1 MNKTARDMCV
11 PILISTLFDQ
21 MSGINLKDDGYNTFI
36 NRFKSLSEG
45 PDEETTYLG
54 TKDYRVD

>member
-21 MSGINLKDDGYNTFI
+21 MSGINLKDDGYNLGYNTFKK
-36 NRFKSLSEG
+36 RFKSLSEG
-45 PDEETTYLG
+45 PDEETTYLA
-54 TKDYRVD
+54 